1 METAFIKELIT
12 RAKLAPLV
20 TMENGGQEIKLNFLK
35 EDSGNDSQERRL
47 FMAELFDEI
56 FHRKLKIKTFSF
68 SLKNQE
74 GREFIFNLSGG
85 HSDSACVTKI
95 GTLSLY
101 LNKGEVIKLQT
112 ESGQKDNLSHK
123 VATFAFDPQ
132 NLKELNY
139 TIFYLRDLRYCVIE
153 NHQPDIL

>member
-1 METAFIKELIT
+1 MDTTFIKELIAK
-12 RAKLAPLV
+12 AKLGPLV
-20 TMENGGQEIKLNFLK
+20 IMENGGRDIKINFLK
-35 EDSGNDSQERRL
+35 DAGVNESQERRL

-56 FHRKLKIKTFSF
+56 FHHQLKIHTFSF
-68 SLKNQE
+68 SLKNKE
-74 GREFIFNLSGG
+74 GSEFIFNLTGQ
-85 HSDSACVTKI
+85 HYDNACVTKI

-101 LNKGEVIKLQT
+101 LTKDEVTKLQK

-139 TIFYLRDLRYCVIE
+139 TIFYLRDLLYCAIE
-153 NHQPDIL
+153 NPNPVIL